1 MNVVKCMEGGVDI
14 NLDGIVSKAMESEI
28 IQIKEEF
35 DKEIANIRKEIN
47 ALIHG
52 HMRKEIASLLEE
64 SMKRGIDSVEYGNL
78 GVTVSTNLSTASS
91 TPASDGCMQVDRS
104 DWITVRN
111 KRKRTLF
118 LFRGNTERRHFVRM
132 LKIG

>member
-1 MNVVKCMEGGVDI
+1 MNVVKCMEGGGDI

-28 IQIKEEF
+28 IQIKDEF
-35 DKEIANIRKEIN
+35 DKEIEHTRKEIN

-78 GVTVSTNLSTASS
+78 GVTVSTNLSTASL
-91 TPASDGCMQVDRS
+91 TPAVD
-104 DWITVRN
+104 
-111 KRKRTLF
+111 L
-118 LFRGNTERRHFVRM
+118 RRQPLMVVCK
-132 LKIG
+132 LIVPIGLQ